1 MQITVT
7 NTKQLGQ
14 LTKFVRKNQNLD
26 QATAASLSGNGTT
39 FTSEFENGKP
49 TVEIGRVLNVLDA
62 LGIKM
67 TLDIPIEFDGIP
79 FKLMI
84 HRLFNA
90 VICVGS
96 QIYNYTLWYLTHSVS
111 VCCVSLIYSCSFKK
125 LIYLVRHCFIK

>member
-1 MQITVT
+1 MQIIVT

-67 TLDIPIEFDGIP
+67 TLDIPIELDE
-79 FKLMI
+79 L
-84 HRLFNA
+84 
-90 VICVGS
+90 S
-96 QIYNYTLWYLTHSVS
+96 
-111 VCCVSLIYSCSFKK
+111 KK
-125 LIYLVRHCFIK
+125 QKEAFSTFLKDMD